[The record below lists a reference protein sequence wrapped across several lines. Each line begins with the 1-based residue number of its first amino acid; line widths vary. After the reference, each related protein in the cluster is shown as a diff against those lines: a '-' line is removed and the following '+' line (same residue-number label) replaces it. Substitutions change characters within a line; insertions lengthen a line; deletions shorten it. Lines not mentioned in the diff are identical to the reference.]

1 MFDALS
7 EKLQAT
13 LDDVRQRGTLT
24 EADVNA
30 AMREIRLA
38 LLEADVNFKVVKS
51 FTNTVK
57 ERCLGA
63 DVLGQLNPGQQV
75 VGIVHEEL
83 VGLLG
88 GESIELEFS
97 PRPPTVILMSGL
109 QGSGKTTAVAKLA
122 KYLKEEKGSSV
133 ALAAC
138 DVQRPAAVEQLRLVG
153 GQAGATVY
161 DRGTELPALDVA
173 RWALDQAKQDGKD
186 VLIVDTAGRLHVDA
200 ELMAELVAIRDAVR
214 PQTVLLTVDAMT
226 GQDAVNVAEQ
236 FSAAAGFDGVVMS
249 KLDGDA
255 RGGAAL
261 SVKAVTGKPILFAST
276 GEKLGDFQVF
286 HPDRMAQ
293 RILGMGDVLSLVES
307 AQRQFDEADA
317 KDLERKFRRNEFTLE
332 DFLKQMKMIRRMG
345 PLSKVLGMLPGVGS
359 QLQGAQI
366 DDREMDRVEAI
377 ILSMTAKERRNP
389 ELIKGSRRLRIAKG
403 SGTSVQQVNQLV
415 KNFQQMRKVMKQM
428 TKGGMRD
435 MAGLLNQ
442 AGGPGGPGMPGAG
455 GGNAAGVRGGSRA
468 ARRRRR

>member
-1 MFDALS
+1 VFDALS

-13 LDDVRQRGTLT
+13 LDDVRGRGSLT
-24 EADVNA
+24 ETDISV

-51 FTNTVK
+51 FTATVK

-63 DVLGQLNPGQQV
+63 DILGKLNAGQQV
-75 VGIVHEEL
+75 VKIVHEEL
-83 VGLLG
+83 VDLMGGQSEGLTFA
-88 GESIELEFS
+88 SS
-97 PRPPTVILMSGL
+97 PPTVILMSGL
-109 QGSGKTTAVAKLA
+109 QGSGKTTAVARLA
-122 KYLKEEKGSSV
+122 RWLKEEKGSTV

-153 GQAGATVY
+153 AQAGATVY
-161 DRGTELPALDVA
+161 DRGTELPAVEVA

-186 VLIVDTAGRLHVDA
+186 VLIVDTAGRLHVDQS
-200 ELMAELVAIRDAVR
+200 LMDELVQIRDAVR
-214 PQTVLLTVDAMT
+214 PDTVLLTVDAMT

-236 FSAAAGFDGVVMS
+236 FRDAAGFDGVVMS

-276 GEKLGDFQVF
+276 GEKLPDFQAF

-293 RILGMGDVLSLVES
+293 RILGMGDVLSLIEQ
-307 AQRQFDEADA
+307 AEKQFDEGDA
-317 KDLERKFRRNEFTLE
+317 KDLERKLRRNEFTLE

-345 PLSKVLGMLPGVGS
+345 PLSKVLGMLPGVGA
-359 QLQGAQI
+359 QLKDTQV

-377 ILSMTAKERRNP
+377 ILSMTKQERRNP
-389 ELIKGSRRLRIAKG
+389 ELIKGGRRLRIAKG

-415 KNFQQMRKVMKQM
+415 KNFQQMRKMMKQM
-428 TKGGMRD
+428 SKGGMKD
-435 MAGLLNQ
+435 LGALM
-442 AGGPGGPGMPGAG
+442 GGQGMPGAG
-455 GGNAAGVRGGSRA
+455 GAGQAGQGAPVGVRGGSRA
-468 ARRRRR
+468 ARRRKR